1 MYIDDP
7 ESQLGFAKSVLK
19 PIFKPYSNFYAF
31 ESIIDEIKFG
41 EICIIILYKT
51 EQITLAQLRRQA
63 KKGRGYLGEL
73 MSIELSNFDIGYQ
86 CKIDAKRQ

>member
-7 ESQLGFAKSVLK
+7 ESQLDFAKSVLK
-19 PIFKPYSNFYAF
+19 PIFKPYSIFYAF
-31 ESIIDEIKFG
+31 ESIIDVIKFG

-63 KKGRGYLGEL
+63 KEGEG
-73 MSIELSNFDIGYQ
+73 I
-86 CKIDAKRQ
+86 